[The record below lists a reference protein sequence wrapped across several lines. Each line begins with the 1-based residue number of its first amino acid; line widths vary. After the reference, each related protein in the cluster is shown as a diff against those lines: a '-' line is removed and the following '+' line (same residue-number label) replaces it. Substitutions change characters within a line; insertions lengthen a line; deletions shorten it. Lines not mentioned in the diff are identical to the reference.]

1 MGVAERSAL
10 IKLLEL
16 QSDWG
21 ADEALLD
28 AAQDRRGRAAAV
40 ERAEPVL
47 APPRAAVAATGG
59 SVDLSHIYDLDAL
72 RAALAAFEGCALKRT
87 ATQLVFA
94 DGAAAPL
101 VLLIGEAPGAE
112 EDRVGRPF
120 VGPAGQLL
128 DRMLGSIALD
138 RGNVRIINA
147 VPWRPP
153 GNRTPSEAEI
163 NQCLPF
169 LWRHIALVRPRAVL
183 LLGAVAV
190 RAVLGRPMPITK
202 IRGQWQEI
210 IVPDGNDALP
220 VLPTF
225 HPAYLLRKPEAKR
238 EAWADLLA
246 LRRRIDL

>member
-59 SVDLSHIYDLDAL
+59 SVDLSHIHDLDAL

>member
-1 MGVAERSAL
+1 MGVSERSAL

-21 ADEALLD
+21 ADEALLN
-28 AAQDRRGRAAAV
+28 AAQDRRGRMSVV
-40 ERAEPVL
+40 ERTEPIM
-47 APPRAAVAATGG
+47 APPRAAVAATAG
-59 SVDLSHIYDLDAL
+59 SVDLSHVHDLDGL

-112 EDRVGRPF
+112 EDRIGRPF

-128 DRMLGSIALD
+128 DRMLGSISLD
-138 RGNVRIINA
+138 RGNVRIINT

-153 GNRTPSEAEI
+153 GNRTPSEAEV

-190 RAVLGRPMPITK
+190 RAVLGQPVSITK

-210 IVPDGNDALP
+210 IVPDGNNALP
-220 VLPTF
+220 MLPTF

-246 LRRRIDL
+246 LQRRIDP